1 MKRVATVKI
10 CVMWIIS
17 LLILS
22 LTACGNYDRN
32 QNELFGGGD
41 VRPKSVRN
49 GSNLLQKSTD
59 PNGVDDMGNETMNG
73 EALRNDS
80 ITSDSLRN
88 ESQTNESKMNGSM
101 MNESMM
107 NDTMMNGQ
115 VMNDQQK
122 RIRNDVLKVEG
133 VNDATI
139 VINDKNII
147 VGIDVDNVGRRVTV
161 VNSVTNM
168 LQSKY
173 DNYQIHVTAERA
185 THDRIRVLK
194 DQMKPMDATSEHTTQ
209 HQHDHPVDHFAHDFK
224 ALLEEMGA
232 AVTEPLR

>member
-1 MKRVATVKI
+1 MKRMGIKI
-10 CVMWIIS
+10 CAMCMLS
-17 LLILS
+17 LFILS

-49 GSNLLQKSTD
+49 GSNLLQKSTH
-59 PNGVDDMGNETMNG
+59 PNGVNDMGNGTMNG
-73 EALRNDS
+73 EALRNES
-80 ITSDSLRN
+80 ITNDSLSN
-88 ESQTNESKMNGSM
+88 ESQTDESKTDGSM

-107 NDTMMNGQ
+107 NGTMMNGQ

-161 VNSVTNM
+161 VNSVKTM

-173 DNYQIHVTAERA
+173 NNYQVHVTAERA
-185 THDRIRVLK
+185 TYDRIRVLR
-194 DQMKPMDATSEHTTQ
+194 DQMEPMERTSEQTQ
-209 HQHDHPVDHFAHDFK
+209 QPEHEHPVDQFAHDFK
-224 ALLEEMGA
+224 ALLEDMGA